1 MLCTGLFP
9 NADTKI
15 QHRRCP
21 TCPLWYDKYQLCSI
35 WLNYVYFCTR
45 FKYELKAQKLQKQHA
60 QNQRSP
66 AEGKGKGQ
74 KAQKFQKQHALK
86 GQNLRNPEIR
96 KSARRSGDTQ
106 VAQSDYPS
114 GSIRLLKWL
123 YQTTQVAQSDYSS
136 GSISESSR
144 LRKRVQPS
152 ASASSAVCVT
162 QFSHILNPVQPHQL
176 VNGSVSFVYL
186 I

>member
-15 QHRRCP
+15 QHRRSP

-86 GQNLRNPEIR
+86 GQKLLAQGIALGIMTIS
-96 KSARRSGDTQ
+96 KSPCKGKSFING
-106 VAQSDYPS
+106 
-114 GSIRLLKWL
+114 
-123 YQTTQVAQSDYSS
+123 
-136 GSISESSR
+136 
-144 LRKRVQPS
+144 
-152 ASASSAVCVT
+152 
-162 QFSHILNPVQPHQL
+162 L
-176 VNGSVSFVYL
+176 VF
-186 I
+186 

>member
-15 QHRRCP
+15 QHRRSP

-74 KAQKFQKQHALK
+74 KAQKFQKQHAQNQRSPAEGKGKGQKAQKFQKQHALK
-86 GQNLRNPEIR
+86 GQKLL
-96 KSARRSGDTQ
+96 
-106 VAQSDYPS
+106 AQ
-114 GSIRLLKWL
+114 G
-123 YQTTQVAQSDYSS
+123 
-136 GSISESSR
+136 G
-144 LRKRVQPS
+144 
-152 ASASSAVCVT
+152 
-162 QFSHILNPVQPHQL
+162 H
-176 VNGSVSFVYL
+176 
-186 I
+186 